1 MVLDPTP
8 EKVNVRRM
16 IIYSLIPLLSIYAGW
31 RIQKFWVLVGI
42 NFLAGF
48 GIGFVSDT
56 FFIPLYF
63 VYALSFFLNA
73 VISLYTV
80 RYFGN
85 RYNAKLNASL

>member
-16 IIYSLIPLLSIYAGW
+16 MIYILIPILSIYAGW

-42 NFLAGF
+42 NLLAGF
-48 GIGFVSDT
+48 GIGLVSDT
-56 FFIPLYF
+56 IFIPLHF
-63 VYALSFFLNA
+63 VYALSFFINA
-73 VISLYTV
+73 VISLYAV
-80 RYFGN
+80 RYFAN